1 MSLLALA
8 VALAACDCEQALR
21 ATGFAGAERVVA
33 GEVDFYNDS
42 SATVSVDVP
51 GDRDPDSG
59 GDVEVIK
66 EDGVWKIGD
75 DF

>member
-21 ATGFAGAERVVA
+21 ATGFAGAERAVA

-42 SATVSVDVP
+42 SARCRWTFRATEIRTAVAMW
-51 GDRDPDSG
+51 R
-59 GDVEVIK
+59 
-66 EDGVWKIGD
+66 
-75 DF
+75 